1 MSGGH
6 LGVCL
11 PIILIL
17 SWIDNAF
24 NHVITEYFIQAVLE
38 FGALICFSHFNN
50 PTRAGICV
58 EVPGAAHAG
67 VTVAYSNP

>member
-24 NHVITEYFIQAVLE
+24 NHVITEYLIQAVLE
-38 FGALICFSHFNN
+38 LGALICFSHFNN

-58 EVPGAAHAG
+58 EIPGAAHAG